1 MMHPSDEELSR
12 LSALVDGQLHD
23 DAFAQKLLAID
34 GDGDADQRWHR
45 YHMIGDVLRT
55 GAAGVAPLDEVF
67 LQKIRLQLHNVAIT
81 SVASCADHTSLSTIK
96 EQKSANDSHWRLI
109 AGVASLALVGV
120 IAWQGFAGVG
130 AGESAVLARAPAVGG
145 VAQSGEP
152 VATAAPVSDQPVML
166 RNAQLDALLAA
177 HRQFGG
183 ASAFQAPAG
192 FLRNATFEGQ
202 R

>member
-1 MMHPSDEELSR
+1 MTHPSDEERSR
-12 LSALVDGQLHD
+12 LSALVDGQLND
-23 DAFAQKLLAID
+23 GAFAEQMAELDD
-34 GDGDADQRWHR
+34 GEAVQRWHR
-45 YHMIGDVLRT
+45 YHVIGDVLRA
-55 GAAGVAPLDEVF
+55 GAAGVAPLDEDF
-67 LQKIRLQLHNVAIT
+67 LKKIRLQLHSGAIT
-81 SVASCADHTSLSTIK
+81 TVATYVDHISLTSK
-96 EQKSANDSHWRLI
+96 NEVKSANDSHWRLI

-120 IAWQGFAGVG
+120 IAWQGLAGAG
-130 AGESAVLARAPAVGG
+130 GGESAVLARSPAVSV
-145 VAQSGEP
+145 VAQSVEL
-152 VATAAPVSDQPVML
+152 VATATSATAQPVML